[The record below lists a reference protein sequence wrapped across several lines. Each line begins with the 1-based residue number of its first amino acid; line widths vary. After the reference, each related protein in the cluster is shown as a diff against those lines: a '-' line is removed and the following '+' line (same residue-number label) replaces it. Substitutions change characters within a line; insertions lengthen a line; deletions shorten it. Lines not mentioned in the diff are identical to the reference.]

1 MKGLKQKNI
10 GNIFILDVR
19 LEREKEKKDRGK
31 KMGVKNK
38 KEGKKKRTFTSS
50 SPSILYMTAAGVFI
64 DGSPSGRPTTARKCC
79 SYCEV

>member
-1 MKGLKQKNI
+1 MLNWREKKKKKKGKGDNGSEKQK
-10 GNIFILDVR
+10 R
-19 LEREKEKKDRGK
+19 RKK
-31 KMGVKNK
+31 
-38 KEGKKKRTFTSS
+38 KKKRTFTSS